1 MLLPAARSGTPRY
14 AAHLALARVLH
25 RSPASSSL

>member
-25 RSPASSSL
+25 RSSASSSL